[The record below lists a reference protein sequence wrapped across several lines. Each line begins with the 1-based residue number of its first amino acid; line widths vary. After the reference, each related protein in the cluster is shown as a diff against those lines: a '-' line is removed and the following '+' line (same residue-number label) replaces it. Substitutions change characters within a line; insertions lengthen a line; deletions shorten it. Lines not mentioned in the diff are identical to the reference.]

1 MKVILDSNL
10 LLLLLVGLASRSYII
25 KHKRLSSYVDDD
37 CVLLVNMLNQF
48 TGIIVTPNT
57 LTETSN
63 LVGHVA
69 DPARS
74 NIYRVFH
81 KLVEAPGYEERF
93 VESKDAIA
101 RTEFIRLGLTDA
113 TLHG

>member
-37 CVLLVNMLNQF
+37 FVLLVNMLNQF